1 MCYTLCLVTWC
12 YEMWTRICNIMEW
25 SFQKAGRKILFHRF
39 SFFFLCNK
47 SAISALRGQDMAR
60 FADSPCISWRRVEG
74 KIVLP
79 GQNTCQRLDN
89 HIVILILWWL
99 HTNSKSKFSCNF
111 ILVIDSRNYLMRLW
125 LYRFTPWLW
134 HSPSSNPLPAS
145 RRKGC
150 GLPTLP
156 SPPIFSRGLG
166 EGV

>member
-1 MCYTLCLVTWC
+1 
-12 YEMWTRICNIMEW
+12 MEW
-25 SFQKAGRKILFHRF
+25 SFQKAGRKMLFHRF
-39 SFFFLCNK
+39 SFFYLRDK
-47 SAISALRGQDMAR
+47 PAISALRGQNMAR
-60 FADSPCISWRRVEG
+60 FADSPCIGKRRVEG
-74 KIVLP
+74 KILLP
-79 GQNTCQRLDN
+79 GQNTYQRLDN
-89 HIVILILWWL
+89 HIAILILWWL
-99 HTNSKSKFSCNF
+99 HTNSKSKFSF
-111 ILVIDSRNYLMRLW
+111 IWFLSDSRNFLMRLW

>member
-1 MCYTLCLVTWC
+1 
-12 YEMWTRICNIMEW
+12 MEW
-25 SFQKAGRKILFHRF
+25 SFQKAGRKMLFHRF
-39 SFFFLCNK
+39 SFFFLRDK
-47 SAISALRGQDMAR
+47 SAISALRGQNMAR
-60 FADSPCISWRRVEG
+60 FADSPCIGKRRVEG
-74 KIVLP
+74 KILLP
-79 GQNTCQRLDN
+79 GQNTYQRLDN
-89 HIVILILWWL
+89 HIAILILWWL
-99 HTNSKSKFSCNF
+99 HTNSKSKFSF
-111 ILVIDSRNYLMRLW
+111 IWFLSDSRNFLMRLW